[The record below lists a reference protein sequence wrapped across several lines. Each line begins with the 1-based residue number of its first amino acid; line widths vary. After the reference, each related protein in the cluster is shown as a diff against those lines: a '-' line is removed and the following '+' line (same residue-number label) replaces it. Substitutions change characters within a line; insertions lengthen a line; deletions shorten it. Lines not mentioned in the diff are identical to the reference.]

1 LDFLNFLIKINLQPK
16 INRKES
22 FANIYIKFIIFDNSG
37 KYMKSKENLIGAW
50 AILIGVVAA
59 ISLIIFQEAVLT
71 SKNNWIYAM
80 LAILGVIVGLASITE
95 TSRDSVTFLLATMS
109 LVIVSYMGR
118 SSLALVGSVGIF
130 IVNILDALLTLF
142 IPATIIVALK
152 TVFSIASFK

>member
-1 LDFLNFLIKINLQPK
+1 
-16 INRKES
+16 
-22 FANIYIKFIIFDNSG
+22 
-37 KYMKSKENLIGAW
+37 
-50 AILIGVVAA
+50 
-59 ISLIIFQEAVLT
+59 
-71 SKNNWIYAM
+71 
-80 LAILGVIVGLASITE
+80 
-95 TSRDSVTFLLATMS
+95 MS